1 MVSLPKRLFPFIV
14 ISAALFASSCSRHSA
29 IQRGVLE
36 WQEKFNQANS
46 FDESR
51 WTKIPRG
58 TSDWDKYMTHYDS
71 CYAMRN
77 GKLILRG
84 IKNTSQP
91 NDTARYLTGG
101 LYTKDKVNFSF
112 GRLEIRAKLNGARGR
127 GPLSGCSLK
136 TADGPM
142 AVR

>member
-1 MVSLPKRLFPFIV
+1 MLQNIYIRKMVSPTKRLFPFIV

-36 WQEKFNQANS
+36 WQEEFNQDNS

-58 TSDWDKYMTHYDS
+58 TSDWDKYMTYYDS

-101 LYTKDKVNFSF
+101 L
-112 GRLEIRAKLNGARGR
+112 
-127 GPLSGCSLK
+127 
-136 TADGPM
+136 
-142 AVR
+142 